1 MSKGLI
7 FAVLASLFF
16 SLMNVFAKYLS
27 AHSISIMEIA
37 FYRGVIGVLITL
49 MIIRIKKIEL
59 IVHNWPLLISRGLL
73 GAISILFAFF
83 TISKIALVEASFLA
97 HLSPVITIFM
107 AQAFLK
113 EKLPKTAFIGITL
126 AVIGAVFMTSP
137 WNKNLRAI
145 YVLIGILG
153 AFFTSSA
160 SISIRQLSK
169 DHEKYLIILAFLLTS
184 ALLPIPFIKWSTY
197 QLPDGSV
204 LWSVIGIG
212 IISFFGQYFLTLA
225 YKHEKAALVAATRYI
240 GIVFSLFFGF
250 FIWSEI
256 PSASSTIGGGVI
268 VLSCLLLTFP
278 HWFFSQ
284 ESK

>member
-27 AHSISIMEIA
+27 SHSISIMEIA
-37 FYRGVIGVLITL
+37 FYRGIIGVLITL
-49 MIIRIKKIEL
+49 LIIKIKKIEL
-59 IVHNWPLLISRGLL
+59 VVHNWPLLITRGLL

-137 WNKNLRAI
+137 WNKNLRVI

-169 DHEKYLIILAFLLTS
+169 DHGKYLIILAFLLTS
-184 ALLPIPFIKWSTY
+184 ALLPIPFIKWTAY
-197 QLPDGSV
+197 ELPSGPV
-204 LWSVIGIG
+204 LWGITGIG

-225 YKHEKAALVAATRYI
+225 YKYEKAAF
-240 GIVFSLFFGF
+240 VFSLFFGL
-250 FIWSEI
+250 FIWSEV
-256 PSASSTIGGGVI
+256 PSVSSMIGGGVI
-268 VLSCLLLTFP
+268 LLSCLLLTFP
-278 HWFFSQ
+278 HWFFSL
-284 ESK
+284 KK